1 MIRARL
7 ILALV
12 PVLAVMAVIACG
24 QAKGAPQPAQG
35 PADADATILVN
46 LGQAALQRVRGLSPS
61 AVLRQ
66 VNVVADSGP
75 FFFQFTDAAA
85 TQEIS
90 VTVPSPDAEGGAWEV
105 KMPSVSKLTSH
116 QAPEMVATVPSPD
129 AEGGAWEVKMPSVSK
144 LTSHQ
149 APEMALNGLRVG
161 PANVARVASGH
172 WQGCRIRGR
181 SLVGDGEE
189 LVWYVFCDLLQ
200 DVVSGT
206 VDGRTAEFVPSSAP
220 PAIVPPIATPKP

>member
-1 MIRARL
+1 MVRARL

-35 PADADATILVN
+35 PPDADATILVN

-90 VTVPSPDAEGGAWEV
+90 VTVPSPDA
-105 KMPSVSKLTSH
+105 K
-116 QAPEMVATVPSPD
+116 
-129 AEGGAWEVKMPSVSK
+129 GGAWEVKMPSVSK

-200 DVVSGT
+200 GVVSGT